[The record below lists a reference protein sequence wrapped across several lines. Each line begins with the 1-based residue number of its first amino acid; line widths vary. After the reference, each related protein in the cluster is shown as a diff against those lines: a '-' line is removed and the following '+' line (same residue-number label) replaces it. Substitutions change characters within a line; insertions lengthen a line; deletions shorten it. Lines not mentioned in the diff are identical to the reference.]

1 MKTIL
6 ITSARHNL
14 TEAQLAAKP
23 LSGGIFA
30 LEVDVPGAPV
40 ARFKG

>member
-1 MKTIL
+1 MKTIF
-6 ITSARHNL
+6 ITSLRHNVPAE
-14 TEAQLAAKP
+14 TLAAKP

-30 LEVDVPGAPV
+30 VRVDVPGVPV

>member
-1 MKTIL
+1 MKTIF
-6 ITSARHNL
+6 ITSARHG
-14 TEAQLAAKP
+14 AAADVLVGKP

-30 LEVDVPGAPV
+30 VRVDVPGVPV